1 MILRNAQSEGIVDKE
16 VSPTLREGRLV
27 IPVIPAYKRR
37 IKGIVHDESAS
48 GKTVYIEPAEVVEA
62 NNRIRE
68 LEGEER
74 REIIRIL
81 TLFTN
86 ELRPH
91 LAEIV
96 HSYEFLADIDFIR
109 AKALFA
115 IEINALLPHFENCRQ
130 IEWYHAIHPL
140 LFLSLKTKQTSRPVR
155 HSPYSPT
162 THIAHF
168 RAERRREI
176 GLSQNNRTIAIY
188 AAMRIAHTGIRKFPY
203 RNL

>member
-81 TLFTN
+81 
-86 ELRPH
+86 
-91 LAEIV
+91 
-96 HSYEFLADIDFIR
+96 
-109 AKALFA
+109 
-115 IEINALLPHFENCRQ
+115 
-130 IEWYHAIHPL
+130 
-140 LFLSLKTKQTSRPVR
+140 
-155 HSPYSPT
+155 
-162 THIAHF
+162 
-168 RAERRREI
+168 
-176 GLSQNNRTIAIY
+176 
-188 AAMRIAHTGIRKFPY
+188 Y
-203 RNL
+203 R